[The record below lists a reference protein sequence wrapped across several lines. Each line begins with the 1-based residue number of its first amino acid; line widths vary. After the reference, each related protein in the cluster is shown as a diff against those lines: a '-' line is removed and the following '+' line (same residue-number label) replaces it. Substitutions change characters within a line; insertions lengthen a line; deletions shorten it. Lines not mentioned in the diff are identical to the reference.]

1 MVGPARPL
9 FVLFGSSIVQFSFG
23 DGGWGS
29 ILANLYSRQ
38 ADILVRGYAGWN
50 SRQALQVLH
59 HLFPKDSPIQPSLVI
74 VYFGGNDSVLPFPS
88 SKKPCVPL
96 SEYVE
101 NMKKIAIHL
110 KSLSEKTRVIFLTA
124 PPVSYDLIK
133 EKLSLEQAE
142 CRTLESCRKY
152 AEACKEL
159 CKKIDVKC
167 IDVWSAIQK
176 RDDWLTSCFTDGVH
190 LTAEGSEIVAEEIL
204 KVLEEA
210 DWEPSLHWKTLP
222 IEFDIPIELSPKR
235 DKKKKNRL
243 GNRWPLLDSN
253 LPQ

>member
-9 FVLFGSSIVQFSFG
+9 FVLFGSSIVQLSFSN
-23 DGGWGS
+23 GGWGS
-29 ILANLYSRQ
+29 IIADLYSRR
-38 ADILVRGYAGWN
+38 ADILLRGYSGWN

-59 HLFPKDSPIQPSLVI
+59 HVFPKDSAIQPSLVI
-74 VYFGGNDSVLPFPS
+74 VYFGGNDAVLPFPS
-88 SKKPCVPL
+88 SQKTLVPL
-96 SEYVE
+96 PEYVE
-101 NMKKIAIHL
+101 NMKKIGIHL

-124 PPVSYDLIK
+124 PPVSYALIK
-133 EKLSLEQAE
+133 EKLSEEHAK

-176 RDDWLTSCFTDGVH
+176 RDDWLTSCFTDGIH
-190 LTAEGSEIVAEEIL
+190 LTAEGSQIVAEEIC

-210 DWEPSLHWKTLP
+210 DWEPSLHWKELP
-222 IEFDIPIELSPKR
+222 IEFGSPTKPSSPAR
-235 DKKKKNRL
+235 QCCAN
-243 GNRWPLLDSN
+243 GNGSLTSPL
-253 LPQ
+253 QT